1 MKSTTQS
8 RRIYL
13 PMRGF
18 ASAASLLLAFWY
30 SRELG
35 VLNRSFLA
43 VIMTTSILCSVAYS
57 SGSTFTLRSLKLN
70 KISAELKK
78 SFATLVVFQGA
89 AAFVTFSIALFIF
102 SEFKDQLPSQLI
114 FVSMGYFLFSYL
126 HLILMEILLAEDR
139 FKKAGLLEVFTICI
153 QIFTFLGFSFFNTIS
168 IATRVLLSLMIS
180 YFIISI
186 YVLYKINLRQFF
198 GFVHPRHFW
207 ALTRGK
213 NSLGTVLG
221 ILDRA
226 DRIIIA
232 WVLPTIN
239 TGQYAVM
246 GSILSFFRFAPDA
259 LSKIIVSRK
268 SGFLRTLISKK
279 LFVAFTSLLALVLL
293 TVFSQFVIRSFLGSD
308 WLLPW
313 WISITF
319 GAQEIARGAFQV
331 AQNQRLALLVTDHRA
346 NLPIYLLGVNLTL
359 ALILSSFL
367 GLIGVPLG
375 FLIGYC
381 FSLLLIVKDHNNA

>member
-1 MKSTTQS
+1 VKSTTQS

-78 SFATLVVFQGA
+78 SFATLVLFQGA

-114 FVSMGYFLFSYL
+114 FVSMGYFMFSYL

-139 FKKAGLLEVFTICI
+139 FKKAGLLEVSTVWI
-153 QIFTFLGFSFFNTIS
+153 QIITFFGFSFIGDVS
-168 IATRVLLSLMIS
+168 IASRVLLSLMIS

-186 YVLYKINLRQFF
+186 YVLSIINSRQFL
-198 GFVHPRHFW
+198 GFVHPKHFW

-213 NSLGTVLG
+213 NSLGTVIG

-226 DRIIIA
+226 DRIVIA

-259 LSKIIVSRK
+259 ISKIIVSRK
-268 SGFLRTLISKK
+268 SELLRTLVSLK
-279 LFVAFTSLLALVLL
+279 LLVAFTSLLALILL
-293 TVFSQFVIRSFLGSD
+293 TVFSQFVIRFFLGTD

-319 GAQEIARGAFQV
+319 GAQELARGAFQV
-331 AQNQRLALLVTDHRA
+331 AQNQRLAIFPNHRS
-346 NLPIYLLGVNLTL
+346 NLPMYLLGVNLTL
-359 ALILSSFL
+359 AVILSSFL

-381 FSLLLIVKDHNNA
+381 FSLVLIVKAHENA

>member
-1 MKSTTQS
+1 MKSTSQS

-18 ASAASLLLAFWY
+18 ASAGSLLLAFWY

-43 VIMTTSILCSVAYS
+43 VIMTTSILCSIAYS
-57 SGSTFTLRSLKLN
+57 SGSTFTLRSLKVH

-78 SFATLVVFQGA
+78 SFATLVVIQGA
-89 AAFVTFSIALFIF
+89 AALVTYSVALFIF
-102 SEFKDQLPSQLI
+102 SEFKDYLPSQLI
-114 FVSMGYFLFSYL
+114 FVSIAYFIFSYL
-126 HLILMEILLAEDR
+126 HLILMEILLAEDK
-139 FKKAGLLEVFTICI
+139 FQKAGFLELFTICI
-153 QIFTFLGFSFFNTIS
+153 QIFTFFGTSFFEAIS
-168 IATRVLLSLMIS
+168 VAARVLLSLIIS
-180 YFIISI
+180 YFVISV
-186 YVLYKINLRQFF
+186 YVLNKINLRQFF

-207 ALTRGK
+207 MLTRGK

-226 DRIIIA
+226 DRILIA
-232 WVLPTIN
+232 WILPTIN

-246 GSILSFFRFAPDA
+246 GSILSFFRFAPDSI
-259 LSKIIVSRK
+259 SKIIVSRK
-268 SGFLRTLISKK
+268 SSFLRTLVNLK
-279 LFVAFTSLLALVLL
+279 LFVAFTSIFGLILL
-293 TVFSQFVIRSFLGSD
+293 TLFSQFVIQFFLGSD

-313 WISITF
+313 WISFTY
-319 GAQEIARGAFQV
+319 GAQEIARGTFQV
-331 AQNQRLALLVTDHRA
+331 TQNHRLAMIPDHRSH
-346 NLPIYLLGVNLTL
+346 LSIHLLGANLTL
-359 ALILSSFL
+359 AVILCSLL

-381 FSLLLIVKDHNNA
+381 FVLALIVKDHKNA

>member
-78 SFATLVVFQGA
+78 SFATLVLFQGA

-114 FVSMGYFLFSYL
+114 FVSMGYFMFSYL

-139 FKKAGLLEVFTICI
+139 FKKAGLLEVSTVWI
-153 QIFTFLGFSFFNTIS
+153 QIITFFGFSFIGDVS
-168 IATRVLLSLMIS
+168 IASRVLLSLMIS

-186 YVLYKINLRQFF
+186 YVLSIINSRQFL
-198 GFVHPRHFW
+198 GFVHPKHFW

-213 NSLGTVLG
+213 NSLGTVIG

-226 DRIIIA
+226 DRIVIA

-259 LSKIIVSRK
+259 ISKIIVSRK
-268 SGFLRTLISKK
+268 SELLRTLVSLK
-279 LFVAFTSLLALVLL
+279 LLVAFTSLLALILL
-293 TVFSQFVIRSFLGSD
+293 TVFSQFVIRFFLGTD

-319 GAQEIARGAFQV
+319 GAQELARGAFQV
-331 AQNQRLALLVTDHRA
+331 AQNQRLAIFPNHRS
-346 NLPIYLLGVNLTL
+346 NLPMYLLGVNLTL
-359 ALILSSFL
+359 AVILSSFL

-381 FSLLLIVKDHNNA
+381 FSLVLIVKAHENA

>member
-1 MKSTTQS
+1 
-8 RRIYL
+8 
-13 PMRGF
+13 MRGF

-57 SGSTFTLRSLKLN
+57 SGSTFTLRSLKVHQ
-70 KISAELKK
+70 ISAELKK
-78 SFATLVVFQGA
+78 SFAALVVFQGT
-89 AAFVTFSIALFIF
+89 AAFTTFSIALFIF

-114 FVSMGYFLFSYL
+114 FVSMGYFIFSYL

-139 FKKAGLLEVFTICI
+139 FKKAGLLEVSTVCI
-153 QIFTFLGFSFFNTIS
+153 QIIAFFGFSFTGNVS
-168 IATRVLLSLMIS
+168 IATRVLLSLIIS
-180 YFIISI
+180 YFITSI
-186 YVLYKINLRQFF
+186 YVLSKINSRQFL
-198 GFVHPRHFW
+198 GLVHPKHFW

-226 DRIIIA
+226 DRIVIA

-259 LSKIIVSRK
+259 ISKIIVSRK
-268 SGFLRTLISKK
+268 SEFLRTLVSLK
-279 LFVAFTSLLALVLL
+279 LFVAFASLLALILL
-293 TVFSQFVIRSFLGSD
+293 TVFSQFVIRFLLGSD

-319 GAQEIARGAFQV
+319 GAQELARGAFQV
-331 AQNQRLALLVTDHRA
+331 AQNQRLAILPNHRSK
-346 NLPIYLLGVNLTL
+346 LPMYLLGVNLTL
-359 ALILSSFL
+359 AVILCSFL

-381 FSLLLIVKDHNNA
+381 FSLVLIVKDHENA

>member
-1 MKSTTQS
+1 
-8 RRIYL
+8 
-13 PMRGF
+13 
-18 ASAASLLLAFWY
+18 
-30 SRELG
+30 
-35 VLNRSFLA
+35 
-43 VIMTTSILCSVAYS
+43 
-57 SGSTFTLRSLKLN
+57 
-70 KISAELKK
+70 
-78 SFATLVVFQGA
+78 
-89 AAFVTFSIALFIF
+89 VTFSIALFIF

-114 FVSMGYFLFSYL
+114 FVSMGYFIFSYL
-126 HLILMEILLAEDR
+126 HLIMMEILLAEDR
-139 FKKAGLLEVFTICI
+139 FKKAGLLEVSTICI
-153 QIFTFLGFSFFNTIS
+153 QIFTFLGISYFDTIS

-180 YFIISI
+180 YFIISV

-198 GFVHPRHFW
+198 GFVHPRYFW

-259 LSKIIVSRK
+259 ISKIIVSRK

-319 GAQEIARGAFQV
+319 GAQEIARGAFQI
-331 AQNQRLALLVTDHRA
+331 AQNQRLALLIADHRA

-359 ALILSSFL
+359 AVILCSFL

-381 FSLLLIVKDHNNA
+381 FSLVLVVKDQNNA